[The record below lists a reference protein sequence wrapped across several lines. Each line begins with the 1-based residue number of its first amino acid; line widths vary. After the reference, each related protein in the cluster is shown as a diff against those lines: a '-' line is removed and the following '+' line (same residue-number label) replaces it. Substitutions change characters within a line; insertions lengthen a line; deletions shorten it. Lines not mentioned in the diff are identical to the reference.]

1 MYQIIVVD
9 DEPAN
14 LESLERILRSD
25 GATVRCFQ
33 DPREALSSLRGS
45 RADLILTDLRMNTMD
60 GLGLLEAAK
69 VIDSS
74 VEVVVITAY
83 GTVEVAVE
91 AMKKGAYDFIT
102 KPLQRVQVLRTVQR
116 ALERKKLLTENSSLK
131 EELEHQSGSEYRNI
145 IGRSDATRGI
155 IDIAQSAAQSRA
167 NVLIEGES
175 GTGKGVL
182 AEFIHRHGVS
192 SDTQQSQNH
201 GMFVKI
207 NCTAIPENLLEAEL
221 FGYEAGAFTGAT
233 KRKKGRVELAHQG
246 TLFLDEIGIAPITFQ
261 SKLLRFLQEG
271 EFERLG
277 SNETLHVETRV
288 ISATNSDLK
297 KAIEQGQL
305 REDLYYRLN
314 VIHIRVPPLRERQDD
329 IPLLIQK
336 FLDESAKKNARS
348 APRISAEAMD
358 ALIHYRW
365 PGNIRELQNLMER
378 SVVLN
383 RSGII
388 ELKDLPSEIGGYQG
402 HRSVIVPVGTPLREV
417 ERLVMEETLRVAKG
431 DKRLAANLLGVHP
444 RTIYRH
450 LETQEA
456 NEAAANAA
464 TPAIETTGEVEPS
477 PENGSI

>member
-1 MYQIIVVD
+1 MYQIILVD

-14 LESLERILRSD
+14 LESLERILKSD
-25 GATVRCFQ
+25 GLGVRCFQ
-33 DPREALSSLRGS
+33 DPREALSSLRESG
-45 RADLILTDLRMNTMD
+45 ADLIITDLRMTSMD
-60 GLGLLEAAK
+60 GLSLLETAK
-69 VIDSS
+69 VIDAS

-102 KPLQRVQVLRTVQR
+102 KPLQRVQVLKTIHR
-116 ALERKKLLTENSSLK
+116 ALERRLLLNENRSLK
-131 EELEHQSGSEYRNI
+131 EELGQQQSNEYRQV
-145 IGRSDATRGI
+145 IGRSDATR
-155 IDIAQSAAQSRA
+155 AVLQVALSAARSRA

-182 AEFIHRHGVS
+182 AEFIHRNGS
-192 SDTQQSQNH
+192 ELDA

-221 FGYEAGAFTGAT
+221 FGYEAGAFTGAQ
-233 KRKKGRVELAHQG
+233 KRKKGRVELAHKG
-246 TLFLDEIGIAPITFQ
+246 TLFLDEIGIAPLTFQ

-277 SNETLHVETRV
+277 SNETQRVETRV

-336 FLDESAKKNARS
+336 FLDESAKKNARP
-348 APRISAEAMD
+348 APRIDAEAMN
-358 ALIHYRW
+358 ALMRYRW

-378 SVVLN
+378 AVVLN
-383 RSGII
+383 RSGVIQVS
-388 ELKDLPSEIGGYQG
+388 DLPAEIGENQG
-402 HRSVIVPVGTPLREV
+402 LRSVVVPVGTPLREV

-444 RTIYRH
+444 RTIHRY
-450 LETQEA
+450 LETQGGEA
-456 NEAAANAA
+456 VPAEPSVDSVAPEA
-464 TPAIETTGEVEPS
+464 S

>member
-1 MYQIIVVD
+1 MEKTMYQIIVVD

-33 DPREALSSLRGS
+33 DPREALSSLRLAG
-45 RADLILTDLRMNTMD
+45 ADLILTDLRMTSMD

-91 AMKKGAYDFIT
+91 AMRKGAYDFIT
-102 KPLQRVQVLRTVQR
+102 KPLQRVQVLRTVHR
-116 ALERKKLLTENSSLK
+116 ALERKKLLTENRSLK
-131 EELEHQSGSEYRNI
+131 EELEHQSGSEYRTI
-145 IGRSDATRGI
+145 VGRSDGARGI
-155 IDIAQSAAQSRA
+155 IDTALSAAQSRA

-182 AEFIHRHGVS
+182 AEFIHRNGAS
-192 SDTQQSQNH
+192 PDAQ

-246 TLFLDEIGIAPITFQ
+246 TLFLDEIGIAPVTFQ

-277 SNETLHVETRV
+277 SNETIRVETRV

-297 KAIEQGQL
+297 KAIEQGQF

-314 VIHIRVPPLRERQDD
+314 VIHISVPPLRERQDD

-336 FLDESAKKNARS
+336 FLDESAKKNARQ
-348 APRISAEAMD
+348 APRISTEAMD
-358 ALIHYRW
+358 ALVHYRW

-378 SVVLN
+378 AVVLN
-383 RSGII
+383 RTGVID
-388 ELKDLPSEIGGYQG
+388 LKDLPAEIGGNQG
-402 HRSVIVPVGTPLREV
+402 LRSVVVPVGTPLREV

-456 NEAAANAA
+456 NEAVVSDPVV
-464 TPAIETTGEVEPS
+464 TEPETS